1 MQPMETIHVECSCCS
16 AEHVIRFIYDPDT
29 NDFYLEVQL
38 TQYRNILKR
47 IWVAIK
53 YIFGYQC
60 RYGHW
65 DCWLLNPKDCDE
77 IIKLLNRVVEKDKA
91 DKK

>member
-1 MQPMETIHVECSCCS
+1 MEPLQRYYYECACGS
-16 AEHVIRFIYDPDT
+16 AEHMLRFIYDQDS
-29 NDFYLEVQL
+29 NELYMEVQL
-38 TQYRNILKR
+38 TQYRNIFKR

-65 DCWLLNPKDCDE
+65 DCFLLNPDDCDG
-77 IIKLLNRVVEKDKA
+77 IKKLLNKVIEN
-91 DKK
+91 KK